1 MDVVTEQSLGPEDR
15 LARHVKENK
24 KPSMNGLADSAMG
37 GVTVSFLSQVFRMDP
52 AAVKRRL
59 TNCPILESRK
69 RGTTQTQH
77 IYDLATAAKY
87 LVETDLDPKIL
98 ISKLKKEDLPPAIST
113 AYWDALLKKQKFEE
127 NAADLWRTERVWEV
141 LSDSF
146 QTMKFS
152 IQLWA
157 ETVERET
164 GLTEE
169 QREIIY
175 RMADGLQQDLY
186 DALVRKSEGK
196 VTGSQLDEIPDNMK
210 MGVFDESGLDAEAQE
225 LI

>member
-1 MDVVTEQSLGPEDR
+1 MTESLGPEDR
-15 LARHVKENK
+15 LARHVRENK

-59 TNCPILESRK
+59 TNCPILESRA

-77 IYDLATAAKY
+77 LYDLATAAKY
-87 LVETDLDPKIL
+87 LVEVEVDPKVL

-127 NAADLWRTERVWEV
+127 NAGDLWRTTKVWGV
-141 LSDSF
+141 LGEMF

-175 RMADGLQQDLY
+175 RLSDGLQQDLY
-186 DALVRKSEGK
+186 DRLVAQAREK
-196 VTGSQLDEIPDNMK
+196 VTGSHLDEIPANMRHPEEPYLD
-210 MGVFDESGLDAEAQE
+210 DEAME